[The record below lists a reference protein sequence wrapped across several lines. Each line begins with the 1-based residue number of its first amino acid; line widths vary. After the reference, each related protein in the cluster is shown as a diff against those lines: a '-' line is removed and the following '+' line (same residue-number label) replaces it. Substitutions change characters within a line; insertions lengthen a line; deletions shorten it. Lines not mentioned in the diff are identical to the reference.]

1 MRGNHDLRN
10 VFEGNSMQQWVL
22 HNIHQPG
29 KERLSHQ
36 LSPGVSLPTRE
47 RRSTAFTAIPT
58 NRKKDIEMRNFRTVV
73 CSVALMWVLAAQAF
87 VPEIDLKDAK
97 VVSEGQCAT
106 MGRLYKCFLVED
118 KDKHYIVVVDSAG
131 FLAIYKVSGKKADYD
146 EAEVEI
152 VWQRAPTRR
161 KDEV

>member
-1 MRGNHDLRN
+1 MRSNHDLRN
-10 VFEGNSMQQWVL
+10 VFERNSMQQRVL
-22 HNIHQPG
+22 HNIHQQSAKGFP
-29 KERLSHQ
+29 HQ
-36 LSPGVSLPTRE
+36 VPASVQLPSRE
-47 RRSTAFTAIPT
+47 RRSTAFTPIPT

-73 CSVALMWVLAAQAF
+73 CAGALMWVLTAQAF

-131 FLAIYKVSGKKADYD
+131 FLVIYKVPGKKADYD
-146 EAEVEI
+146 EAEVDI
-152 VWQRAPTRR
+152 VWQRTPTRR